1 MTKRKLE
8 RGKRTIEV
16 LKQDLHKAMEVEH
29 QVVILY
35 ALTKGYLDDVEVSDI
50 KNFEEELVKYIQSS
64 EIGKTVYNII
74 HETKEL
80 PKGNEIDQLLVEFK
94 KER

>member
-1 MTKRKLE
+1 MQTKK
-8 RGKRTIEV
+8 V
-16 LKQDLHKAMEVEH
+16 
-29 QVVILY
+29 
-35 ALTKGYLDDVEVSDI
+35 DVKEA
-50 KNFEEELVKYIQSS
+50 NFEEELVKYIQSS

-74 HETKEL
+74 NETKEL